1 MRLSA
6 LVVAGG
12 GLAVAVLVIAATGIR
27 PAGEPPLPPDPAQQI
42 RRSAPPLVIVPP
54 APTHPTVAA
63 PAPAPAPLRPT
74 PSRAVAPTIVAIP
87 PVDASTLERVEPRPP
102 LSQLAQALPLPKP
115 RPKPLLFRPVAESA
129 SVILAGGRT
138 ITIARIDPVPV
149 DETCKSASGQE
160 WPCGRAARAAFRAL
174 LRGRAVTC
182 EFPDGEVPDA
192 VTASCRLG
200 PLDIGGWLVANGWAR
215 SAGDAYAEQADAA
228 RKAGRGIFGPGP
240 AALPA
245 PRDLAL
251 PLPDSASPQ
260 PATEETSISILPAPD
275 ELSLPEETPA
285 PQ

>member
-1 MRLSA
+1 M
-6 LVVAGG
+6 
-12 GLAVAVLVIAATGIR
+12 AVLVVVATGFR
-27 PAGEPPLPPDPAQQI
+27 SAGYSPPTPDPAQEI
-42 RRSAPPLVIVPP
+42 RRSAPPLVVAPP
-54 APTHPTVAA
+54 APAPMAVAA
-63 PAPAPAPLRPT
+63 PAVLPAAPRPQ
-74 PSRAVAPTIVAIP
+74 PSRAVAPAIVAIP

-115 RPKPLLFRPVAESA
+115 RPKPLLFRPIAESA

-138 ITIARIDPVPV
+138 ITIARIDPVQV
-149 DETCKSASGQE
+149 DETCTSASGQQ

-215 SAGDAYAEQADAA
+215 SDGDAYAEQADAA

-251 PLPDSASPQ
+251 PDSASPRAA
-260 PATEETSISILPAPD
+260 PEEASISILPAPD